1 MVYALSVLLL
11 VAILAFAAELVADT
25 AAADL
30 ALKKW
35 QSNPRDRFF
44 FPVWRA
50 RRR

>member
-1 MVYALSVLLL
+1 MVYALSIFLL
-11 VAILAFAAELVADT
+11 VAILAFAAVLAVDT

-30 ALKKW
+30 AFKKW
-35 QSNPRDRFF
+35 RSNPRDRFF